1 MNRVKS
7 KRDNELFKM
16 MNAFKALNEKE
27 QGYVLG
33 LAEGLNLCK
42 PNVANSKQ
50 INMKGKLN
58 GGYDV
63 KGKSISTSKK
73 CVEMKPK

>member
-16 MNAFKALNEKE
+16 MNAFKTLNEKE

-33 LAEGLNLCK
+33 LAEGFNLCK
-42 PNVANSKQ
+42 PN
-50 INMKGKLN
+50 I
-58 GGYDV
+58 V
-63 KGKSISTSKK
+63 KNNQVNIKK
-73 CVEMKPK
+73 

>member
-16 MNAFKALNEKE
+16 MNAFKTLSEKE

-33 LAEGLNLCK
+33 LAEGFNLCK
-42 PNVANSKQ
+42 PNVVNSKQ
-50 INMKGKLN
+50 VNI
-58 GGYDV
+58 
-63 KGKSISTSKK
+63 KK
-73 CVEMKPK
+73 